1 MEKQQEEQH
10 QSPKFPLPP
19 VDSYHGSGVGSFVR
33 HTAFTYTI
41 VYLKACRS
49 LLLKFYWFLQYFR
62 WSSWS
67 SNAFLTPTLL
77 LAYKFYW
84 YLPYFGKSRWSNKA
98 FFAPALLL
106 LCTFY
111 WYLQYFGESRRS
123 SKAFFIPMLFQGY
136 PKKQTTWTI
145 VRHYKRTEALSP
157 HCNRQGMV
165 SSVRLRITCVTC
177 AHVCT

>member
-1 MEKQQEEQH
+1 MQH
-10 QSPKFPLPP
+10 KSPKVPLPL

-49 LLLKFYWFLQYFR
+49 LLLKFYWFLQYFC

-77 LAYKFYW
+77 LAYKLCW
-84 YLPYFGKSRWSNKA
+84 YLQYFGKSRWSSKACLAPALLLAYKFYWYLQYFGNSRWSSKA
-98 FFAPALLL
+98 FLAPALLL

-123 SKAFFIPMLFQGY
+123 SKAFFIPMLFQRLP
-136 PKKQTTWTI
+136 PKANNMDDSASLQTYGSTLPT
-145 VRHYKRTEALSP
+145 L
-157 HCNRQGMV
+157 
-165 SSVRLRITCVTC
+165 
-177 AHVCT
+177 

>member
-62 WSSWS
+62 WSRWS

-77 LAYKFYW
+77 LAYKLCW
-84 YLPYFGKSRWSNKA
+84 YLQYFGKSRWSSKA
-98 FFAPALLL
+98 FLAPALLL
-106 LCTFY
+106 AYKFY
-111 WYLQYFGESRRS
+111 WYLQYFGKSRWS
-123 SKAFFIPMLFQGY
+123 SK
-136 PKKQTTWTI
+136 
-145 VRHYKRTEALSP
+145 V
-157 HCNRQGMV
+157 
-165 SSVRLRITCVTC
+165 
-177 AHVCT
+177 